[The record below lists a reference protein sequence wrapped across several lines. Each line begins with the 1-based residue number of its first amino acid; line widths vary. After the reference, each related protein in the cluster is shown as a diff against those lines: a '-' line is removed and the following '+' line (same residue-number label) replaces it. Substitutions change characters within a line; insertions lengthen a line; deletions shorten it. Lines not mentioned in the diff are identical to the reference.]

1 MESSSRRG
9 FLMGRRPSSN
19 PWDKFCERLRRNIKG
34 SLYDFGATSG
44 VGSARLVPGQPGDV
58 HHARALCAEY
68 RVVLA
73 LGGISQTAT
82 PLGQSVLWVE
92 PGNEMGGFKRLSEGS
107 PQWFVQPGCF
117 VGELCA
123 AGFQALADI
132 PGHLTVAAWLADR
145 TLCDWNTG
153 ETCKSGLDH
162 ASVLLADGTTATL
175 GPFGEDSRQPL
186 ENLMLQHLVPDLFQ
200 LSGKAAA
207 QSCRRLTPWAAR
219 YRLDALFPCAGQT
232 INLAHLLLG
241 HGGALGWVEWV
252 VLNEL
257 TMNCDMDTARPAFS
271 THHDSSEDE
280 AWFFAADLDAQVK
293 TLFDPNDLFP
303 YTGQDI

>member
-1 MESSSRRG
+1 MESPSRRG

-34 SLYDFGATSG
+34 SLYDFGATTG
-44 VGSARLVPGQPGDV
+44 AGSARLVPGEPADV
-58 HHARALCAEY
+58 RHARALCAEY

-73 LGGISQTAT
+73 LGGISQAAT

-92 PGNEMGGFKRLSEGS
+92 PGNELGGFKRLSEGS

-123 AGFQALADI
+123 AGFQPLADV

-145 TLCDWNTG
+145 LLCDWNTG
-153 ETCKSGLDH
+153 ETWKSGLDH

-186 ENLMLQHLVPDLFQ
+186 ENLMLQRLVPDLFQ

-219 YRLDALFPCAGQT
+219 YRLDALSPR
-232 INLAHLLLG
+232 
-241 HGGALGWVEWV
+241 V

-257 TMNCDMDTARPAFS
+257 TMNCDMDTGRPAFS

-303 YTGQDI
+303 YLGQDI